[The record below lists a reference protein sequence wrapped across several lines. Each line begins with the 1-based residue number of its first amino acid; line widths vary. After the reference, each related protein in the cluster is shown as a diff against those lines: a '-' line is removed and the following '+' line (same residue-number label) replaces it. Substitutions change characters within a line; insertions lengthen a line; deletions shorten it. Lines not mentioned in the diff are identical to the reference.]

1 MGWEV
6 ALFGVAAHVRR
17 DLVHRGPVVSRARSF
32 GRCGVV
38 PCGCLA
44 PAFFLMRVCVCV
56 CVCVCLFVCV
66 GRRGRCM
73 LIPPLPQ
80 IDVPLSFSATLVS
93 LVGDLAATM
102 HFSPPPGLVRR
113 TLRKHRRQLLLC
125 AVVVAMALLTLILVS
140 KGAAL
145 QRRLFS
151 PTQSSAWARSAT
163 AAPRAVFI
171 VAQTSYSPGWCRMM
185 LSAILSNVSV
195 VSIGLGGKY
204 KHSVRPAW
212 LLDYMDDAGLRDED
226 VVVMFDGGDTFFTG
240 PLGVKRAVEGFL
252 ATTAP
257 SADAFNATA
266 VHQGEA
272 TAPLLFE
279 SDPACWAPQIDLV
292 VPLGPEDHFSRCFWY
307 YERVWK
313 AANSSPG
320 QRLVRPPPWEY
331 RHLAA
336 GGMVGRVWAFREAS
350 KAYANL
356 FGEE

>member
-1 MGWEV
+1 
-6 ALFGVAAHVRR
+6 
-17 DLVHRGPVVSRARSF
+17 
-32 GRCGVV
+32 
-38 PCGCLA
+38 
-44 PAFFLMRVCVCV
+44 
-56 CVCVCLFVCV
+56 
-66 GRRGRCM
+66 
-73 LIPPLPQ
+73 
-80 IDVPLSFSATLVS
+80 
-93 LVGDLAATM
+93 M

-171 VAQTSYSPGWCRMM
+171 VAQTSYSPVWCRMM

-356 FGEE
+356 LARSDKWWCDQSLWALLFVWSVTRDPIVDAGLRIRYGLLSLNYNNLFFSLRVPGLLGPRRCFTFPVGRACGGEHCPSC